1 MWFRH
6 RIKNRRS
13 SRSHDVL
20 DVKLRSSQVR
30 SARVRLA
37 TIVAGVFLGSLLALY
52 LFCQIGRGVLNLLV
66 YENQSFAVQRL
77 EVQSDGVISPD
88 QLRRWSGVN
97 LGDNLFVLKLDEVK
111 RGLEMV
117 SMIHSV
123 SVERILPDTLRI
135 RVTERVPLAQVNVP
149 RPRASGGGIEVVV
162 FQVDSEGFVMQPLD
176 PRQRAVP
183 LSQSEDKLPVLSGI
197 NVSELQPG
205 RRVDSPQ
212 VRAALQLITA
222 YENTTLAGMVDLK
235 RVDVAAGAGVL
246 VATTEQGSEVTLSL
260 DRLDQQLLRWQR
272 IHEECLKRNKI
283 IAALDLAVSD
293 SVPLR
298 FLEASAVPPVA
309 PKAAKPSRPK
319 KKNV

>member
-123 SVERILPDTLRI
+123 S
-135 RVTERVPLAQVNVP
+135 
-149 RPRASGGGIEVVV
+149 RASGGGIEVVV